1 MNRKIMIVDDE
12 LDILESMRTIFE
24 RQNYEVITVTS
35 GLECINEM
43 EKGFRGVI
51 LMDIMMPGM
60 DGWDTIKEIIER
72 GLMNGIAIEIIT
84 GKGTKDRQKMNGLES
99 YIHDYITKPFD
110 TEKLISS
117 VDRCY
122 FYLSKISN

>member
-1 MNRKIMIVDDE
+1 MIVDDE